1 MKIFHTMLP
10 TALALAATLSA
21 SALKVD
27 RIDPPNWWA
36 GMADPSL
43 QLQLHGKDIRS
54 SEVSIA
60 YPGVSIDSVVRL
72 DGSPDWL
79 YVYLNISPE
88 AKPGKMKIRLNSGKQ
103 KTSCEY
109 TLLARDSRT
118 RAQGFDSS
126 DLLYLLMPDR
136 FADGNPANNAVK
148 SMRFPVG
155 ADLANPNARH
165 GGDLQGILKNI
176 DYVDSLGV
184 TAIWFTPVL
193 ENDMPAG
200 SYHGYA
206 TTDYY
211 AIDPRF
217 GSNQLYAQLVDT
229 LHSRGIKT
237 VMDMIFNHCGSEHP
251 WRLDPPAS
259 DWFNFQDKFTQTNYR
274 LSTLT
279 DPYASERDRN
289 LTTDGWFVAE
299 MPDLNQRNPH
309 LMRYLIQNSIWWIE
323 NAAIDG
329 IRMDTY
335 IYADRHAMNGWI
347 KALEREYPQFK
358 VVGECWLSDTGAEA
372 VWQKGSPQAHAMG
385 IDSDL
390 PVVMDFG
397 LMLKSRDLKP
407 FRQQTDANNGLNTIY
422 DHLGLDFLYPD
433 PAQVLRF
440 IDNHDTERMIQ
451 HDLDSLD
458 RWKQAMTLLLTIPGI
473 PQIYY
478 GTEILKTG
486 TRRGGD
492 GNIRTDMPGAF
503 GNGSDGAI
511 STKSLTADQQE
522 ALRFLSRLAT
532 WRRSS
537 KAAASGAMKHF
548 LPENGL
554 YVYARTL
561 PDENVIVMLN
571 GRDSQVTTDL
581 ARYAEIIPKAAT
593 YIDVLTGEEFR
604 IDPAASITLAPRR
617 SVILTS
623 K

>member
-10 TALALAATLSA
+10 AALALATTLSA

-109 TLLARDSRT
+109 PLLARDSRT

-279 DPYASERDRN
+279 DPYASDRDRN

-358 VVGECWLSDTGAEA
+358 VVGECWLSETGAEA

-486 TRRGGD
+486 TRQGGD